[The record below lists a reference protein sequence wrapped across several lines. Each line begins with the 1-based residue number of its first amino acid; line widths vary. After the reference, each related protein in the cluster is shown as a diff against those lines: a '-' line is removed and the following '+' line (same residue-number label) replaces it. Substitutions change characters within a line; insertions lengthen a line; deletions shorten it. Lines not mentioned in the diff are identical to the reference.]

1 MVPGRLYNITIW
13 TVSENVQSLPIQRL
27 DRMYPEPITELNA
40 TRITDTE
47 ITLRWDIPKGEYN
60 SFDVQYL
67 KTSTE
72 LTTNIT
78 QSDHITIT
86 DLKPFRNYT
95 FTLGVR
101 SGTESSVLR
110 NSVPV
115 SVTFTTKES
124 VPGTVAE
131 FEPEDVQPSQIT
143 FRWAISAADQNGV
156 IRLFSITYG
165 LEGSAH
171 TQVQDFKPTET
182 SGIISNLQPGKSY
195 VFRIQAKTVVG
206 YGPEKEW
213 KEKMP
218 ILAPPRPATPV
229 VPTEVNRGSTTIQIR
244 FRKNYFLD
252 TNGQVNMYTI
262 IVAEDDSKNA
272 SGLEVP
278 SWRDVQSYSV
288 WPPYQAIEPYYPFNN
303 KSIEDLII
311 GSENCDT
318 RTSTYCNGPLK
329 SGTTYRV
336 KVRAFTAADK
346 FTDTAYSFPIQ
357 TGKLWVKLIFYM
369 CLVRNSSCYICSL

>member
-78 QSDHITIT
+78 QNDHITIT

-95 FTLGVR
+95 FTVGVR

-110 NSVPV
+110 SSVPV

-124 VPGTVAE
+124 VPGTVTD
-131 FEPEDVQPSQIT
+131 FDPEDVQPSQIT
-143 FRWAISAADQNGV
+143 FHWTISSADQNGV

-195 VFRIQAKTVVG
+195 VFRIQAKTAIG
-206 YGPEKEW
+206 YGPETVW

-218 ILAPPRPATPV
+218 ILAPPRPATTV

-357 TGKLWVKLIFYM
+357 TGE
-369 CLVRNSSCYICSL
+369 